1 MRMMT
6 SFTTIGLQM
15 EFPMRVMMKCMNL
28 SQPMKNVGKVR
39 WTVSQDFTRLYLKIL
54 FFLVRAVTRR
64 PNFLKNLLTKEKK
77 YCIIKLQKE
86 RVKNMKKF
94 FRIEENYK
102 FEWNDLRCFVTVIN
116 VMLIIIYGLSI
127 SWFGLF
133 VAAVGVV
140 KDLTTDRK
148 VNGLLMHL
156 ANIVL
161 NVYFLLMFY
170 KII

>member
-1 MRMMT
+1 
-6 SFTTIGLQM
+6 
-15 EFPMRVMMKCMNL
+15 
-28 SQPMKNVGKVR
+28 
-39 WTVSQDFTRLYLKIL
+39 
-54 FFLVRAVTRR
+54 
-64 PNFLKNLLTKEKK
+64 
-77 YCIIKLQKE
+77 
-86 RVKNMKKF
+86 MKKF

-148 VNGLLMHL
+148 VNGLLMHC